1 MTEQTPS
8 TENISEA
15 SPSQPRRSSLF
26 ARVALLL
33 VIVALLTL
41 AWQWLNTRHRFN
53 QVERALSER
62 LEQLQAIN
70 QQSLALARNADERS
84 IETAARSAQ
93 LEQRLAESQ
102 DQQEALQTLYM
113 ELANNREERLISEVE
128 QLLIIANQQ
137 LQLVGN
143 IKSALIAL
151 QTADSRLQ
159 QLDTPQVIQLRKQV
173 SQDLQHLQS
182 LPTVDI
188 VGMSLKLANLA
199 ESIDTLPLVSERH
212 PTSSRP
218 PQPAWQGSP
227 LRQFAQELWHDLKQM
242 VRIERVDRPEP
253 PLLAPDQTFF
263 LRENIKLRLLT
274 ARIALLQHDEAS
286 YRNDLDA
293 ARTWLNSHFDQRE
306 QATQSALHTLEQL
319 SANDISIQL
328 PDISDSLALV
338 SKYKLTLERKSA
350 GATPP
355 AERKR

>member
-1 MTEQTPS
+1 MTEPSFS
-8 TENISEA
+8 TETTA
-15 SPSQPRRSSLF
+15 DQAPRPTQRASLF
-26 ARVALLL
+26 ARIALLL

-53 QVERALSER
+53 QVEHALSER
-62 LEQLQAIN
+62 LEQLQEIN
-70 QQSLALARNADERS
+70 QQSLALAKNADERS

-93 LEQRLAESQ
+93 LEQRIAESQ

-199 ESIDTLPLVSERH
+199 ESVDSLPLVSERH
-212 PTSSRP
+212 PTAQQA
-218 PQPAWQGSP
+218 PQPEWQGSP
-227 LRQFAQELWHDLKQM
+227 LHRFLQELWHDLKQM

-286 YRNDLDA
+286 YRNDLEA
-293 ARTWLNSHFDQRE
+293 AEKWLNSHFDQRE
-306 QATQSALHTLEQL
+306 PATQNALRTLEQL

-338 SKYKLTLERKSA
+338 SKYKLTLERKSSGPTA
-350 GATPP
+350 PV
-355 AERKR
+355 ERKR

>member
-1 MTEQTPS
+1 MTEQQPTTP
-8 TENISEA
+8 E
-15 SPSQPRRSSLF
+15 PSLDHAPVRRSSLF
-26 ARVALLL
+26 ARTALLL
-33 VIVALLTL
+33 VIIALLTL

-53 QVERALSER
+53 QVEQSLSER
-62 LEQLQAIN
+62 LEQLKETS

-84 IETAARSAQ
+84 VETAARAAQ

-143 IKSALIAL
+143 LKSALIAL
-151 QTADSRLQ
+151 QTADGRLQ

-173 SQDLQHLQS
+173 AQDLQRLQS

-199 ESIDTLPLVSERH
+199 ESIDSLPLVSERH
-212 PTSSRP
+212 PTSSPP
-218 PQPAWQGSP
+218 PQPEWQHSP
-227 LRQFAQELWHDLKQM
+227 LRRFAQELWHDLKQM
-242 VRIERVDRPEP
+242 VRLERVDRPEP

-274 ARIALLQHDEAS
+274 ARIALLQHDEAT
-286 YRNDLDA
+286 YRSDLSA
-293 ARTWLNSHFDQRE
+293 AEKWLNSHFDQRE
-306 QATQSALHTLEQL
+306 PVTKSALRTIAQL
-319 SANDISIQL
+319 SASDITIQL
-328 PDISDSLALV
+328 PDISESLALV
-338 SKYKLTLERKSA
+338 SKYKLTLERKSN
-350 GATPP
+350 TTNVSV
-355 AERKR
+355 ERKR